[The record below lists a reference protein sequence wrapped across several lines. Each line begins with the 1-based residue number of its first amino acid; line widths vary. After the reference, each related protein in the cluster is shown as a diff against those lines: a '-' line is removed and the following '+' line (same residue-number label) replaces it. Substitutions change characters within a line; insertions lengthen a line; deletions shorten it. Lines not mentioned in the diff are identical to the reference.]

1 MKKKTVYLLCGVSGA
16 GKTWV
21 CKQLLDK
28 FDYVPH
34 DENFKDPM
42 KPYEKNEF
50 SKDIITECP
59 FAERVMKLQLEKLG
73 FPVVPVFVIEPPHV
87 IRERYKT
94 REGKE
99 PHKAAMTRAS
109 SIKNRALEWDAFH
122 GDSAQVLKHLQ
133 DL

>member
-42 KPYEKNEF
+42 KPYEKNDF

-59 FAERVMKLQLEKLG
+59 FAD
-73 FPVVPVFVIEPPHV
+73 
-87 IRERYKT
+87 
-94 REGKE
+94 
-99 PHKAAMTRAS
+99 KAAMTRAMT
-109 SIKNRALEWDAFH
+109 IKNRANEWNAFH